1 MTTKVLSL
9 PTLTSA
15 HPLEPLALRVVS
27 GVVLLLIVCYVYG
40 ISASTF
46 NIIARKQAESSAG
59 SVQSSLA
66 QLNAEY
72 YSLTGKLTEAR
83 AQSLGL
89 SELAETSYV
98 TRDVHVGYAR

>member
-1 MTTKVLSL
+1 MNANVLRL

-27 GVVLLLIVCYVYG
+27 GIVVLLIIAYVYG
-40 ISASTF
+40 IAASTF
-46 NIIARKQAESSAG
+46 NIIARKQAESSATA
-59 SVQSSLA
+59 VRSSLA

-72 YSLTGKLTEAR
+72 YNLNQSLTESR
-83 AQSLGL
+83 AGDLGL
-89 SELAETSYV
+89 VTLSDSSYV

>member
-9 PTLTSA
+9 PTLSSA
-15 HPLEPLALRVVS
+15 HPLELVAVRVMS
-27 GVVLLLIVCYVYG
+27 GVVLLLIVAYVYG

-59 SVQSSLA
+59 VVRSSLA

-72 YSLTGKLTEAR
+72 YTLTQGLTQSR
-83 AQSLGL
+83 AKTLGL
-89 SELAETSYV
+89 SELREASYV
-98 TRDVHVGYAR
+98 TRDVHVGYSR